1 LPLDGRTRDQLD
13 ESFWLSHMRLGFG
26 VFAGEAL
33 AILVYL
39 RASPHGSDRAVLT
52 AIAVVGACVGLLSL
66 FALPSIA
73 RRSWRVGFSLVW
85 SLAAGWALAACAHL
99 DGGIDSPLLF
109 LILFPVI
116 YAALA
121 YRPSA
126 TASCGASA
134 LAQLAVISVTD
145 PDITTPRADL
155 FMIAAVIVGMS
166 VLAVAASIY
175 RAELQRSEALLL
187 DEIAAQADTDGL
199 TGCLNHRAFHEHLA
213 VEIAR
218 AVRYRRPLS
227 LIVVDIDDFK
237 TVNDTYGHAAGDDAL
252 VAVADALRGQLRTGD
267 VVGRV
272 GGDEFGII
280 LSDTPITGAEIHAR
294 RITRT
299 LERRAPVER
308 RRPRAVPRQGDR
320 TARDRVDTA
329 ERGAGPTRGLSAATR
344 ASCPPRPRDPRRH
357 RHRHRRHRHCC
368 RRECC
373 RRGCWLPAASRSP
386 RSR

>member
-1 LPLDGRTRDQLD
+1 
-13 ESFWLSHMRLGFG
+13 
-26 VFAGEAL
+26 
-33 AILVYL
+33 
-39 RASPHGSDRAVLT
+39 
-52 AIAVVGACVGLLSL
+52 
-66 FALPSIA
+66 
-73 RRSWRVGFSLVW
+73 
-85 SLAAGWALAACAHL
+85 
-99 DGGIDSPLLF
+99 
-109 LILFPVI
+109 
-116 YAALA
+116 
-121 YRPSA
+121 
-126 TASCGASA
+126 
-134 LAQLAVISVTD
+134 
-145 PDITTPRADL
+145 
-155 FMIAAVIVGMS
+155 

-299 LERRAPVER
+299 LERRAAPQVAVSIGMAGLDAADPSAVHLLKDADRALYHVKETGRHGIASTPPSGVPVR
-308 RRPRAVPRQGDR
+308 L
-320 TARDRVDTA
+320 
-329 ERGAGPTRGLSAATR
+329 AG
-344 ASCPPRPRDPRRH
+344 
-357 RHRHRRHRHCC
+357 
-368 RRECC
+368 
-373 RRGCWLPAASRSP
+373 
-386 RSR
+386 